1 VEGEGVPGSS
11 RDRSGGDTGS
21 VSTEY
26 VLVVAFILLA
36 AAMAIGLL
44 GAAVLSFFS
53 RGGTDI
59 PWEG

>member
-1 VEGEGVPGSS
+1 MPGSA

-36 AAMAIGLL
+36 VALTIGLL
-44 GAAVLSFFS
+44 GAAVMGVFS
-53 RGGTDI
+53 RAGTDI
-59 PWEG
+59 PWDG